1 MGLLINPVW
10 LPILLQTY
18 INQRKKKKEKRMN
31 IFCREKKKKRKK
43 KVSYLKEQN
52 IRKAHVHK
60 K

>member
-18 INQRKKKKEKRMN
+18 INQRKKKKKTRMN
-31 IFCREKKKKRKK
+31 ILCREKTKTK